1 MSTSLIAAGTTEAE
15 SAEFTLAEDESA
27 SLYLVPASGKRTV
40 PVQALIRI
48 EYKNAAGEWSHK
60 MDLFGTNGSGVVTSA
75 GTFRAYRPVQT
86 FAVGIE
92 RG

>member
-1 MSTSLIAAGTTEAE
+1 MATSLIAAGTAEAE
-15 SAEFTLAEDESA
+15 SDEFTLAEGETA
-27 SLYLVPASGKRTV
+27 SLYLVPSAGKRTT

-48 EYKNAAGEWSHK
+48 EYKNAAGAWVSK
-60 MDLFGTNGSGVVTSA
+60 MDLFGTNGSGVLDSA
-75 GTFRAYRPVQT
+75 GTFRAYRPAQT